1 MKVEAALP
9 SNLLNP
15 TQVCCERSSRPLLV
29 SAIGD
34 GNYGARGVGIWELDT
49 KLSEWRMLAAMA
61 NDFFKYLSSL
71 KEQVRKRLIVGITVL
86 GLEKLPLCSL
96 GHFPEIMDGVAY
108 KHLIYIFTPGRGGVD
123 NCI

>member
-15 TQVCCERSSRPLLV
+15 RQVCCERSSRPLLV

-34 GNYGARGVGIWELDT
+34 GNYGARGVGIWQLDT
-49 KLSEWRMLAAMA
+49 KLSEWRMLAAMP

-71 KEQVRKRLIVGITVL
+71 KEQ
-86 GLEKLPLCSL
+86 S
-96 GHFPEIMDGVAY
+96 
-108 KHLIYIFTPGRGGVD
+108 
-123 NCI
+123 